1 MKKKFNKIKYKK
13 LKEEKNKIENLSKKK
28 KGKKLVAGILGV
40 ALLYAIHSA
49 TIKKIFYLK
58 IVILQ
63 IYFVLL
69 TQLMYL
75 YILKKL
81 LLTRCGAQ
89 ANMLTIILLY
99 NDYFLKYF

>member
-49 TIKKIFYLK
+49 TIKK
-58 IVILQ
+58 
-63 IYFVLL
+63 YF
-69 TQLMYL
+69 
-75 YILKKL
+75 I
-81 LLTRCGAQ
+81 
-89 ANMLTIILLY
+89 
-99 NDYFLKYF
+99 